1 MMKYRAD
8 GSAAYDVFRT
18 QDNAARPIE
27 RPNRLP
33 DAPLKNVPEMR
44 VRTKLH
50 VSPTLVLSGIFALVM
65 LFLVVFSYMR
75 LYEAQSTVSNLKTE
89 REELLEEQEQLRTR
103 YEKALNLEEI
113 ETRARKMGM
122 HEPLTSQITY
132 IEVDA
137 GDTTEIYSEAE
148 ERNIFEQ
155 VFYAF
160 KDTLSDVV
168 EYFS

>member
-1 MMKYRAD
+1 MMEYRENGA
-8 GSAAYDVFRT
+8 AAYDIFRK
-18 QDNAARPIE
+18 QDNTARPLE
-27 RPNRLP
+27 YPNRLP
-33 DAPLKNVPEMR
+33 DAPLKKVPETR
-44 VRTKLH
+44 VRTKLW
-50 VSPTLVLSGIFALVM
+50 VSPTLVLGGAVALVL
-65 LFLVVFSYMR
+65 LFLVIFSYMR

-89 REELLEEQEQLRTR
+89 REELLEDQEQLYSQ
-103 YEKALNLEEI
+103 YENALNLEEV

-137 GDTTEIYSEAE
+137 GDTTEIYSEPE
-148 ERNIFEQ
+148 ERNMIEQ

-160 KDTLSDVV
+160 KDTLLDVL

>member
-1 MMKYRAD
+1 MEYRENGA
-8 GSAAYDVFRT
+8 AAYDIYRT
-18 QDNAARPIE
+18 QENTARPLE

-33 DAPLKNVPEMR
+33 DAPLKSVPETR

-50 VSPTLVLSGIFALVM
+50 VSPTLILGGAVALVM
-65 LFLVVFSYMR
+65 LFLVIFSYMR

-89 REELLEEQEQLRTR
+89 CEELLEDQKQLNSQ
-103 YEKALNLEEI
+103 YENALDLEEA

-137 GDTTEIYSEAE
+137 GDTTEIYSEPE

>member
-1 MMKYRAD
+1 MEYRENGA
-8 GSAAYDVFRT
+8 AAYDIYRT
-18 QDNAARPIE
+18 QENTARPLE

-33 DAPLKNVPEMR
+33 DAPLKSVPETR

-50 VSPTLVLSGIFALVM
+50 VSPTLILGGAAALVM

-89 REELLEEQEQLRTR
+89 REELLEDQEQLKSQ
-103 YEKALNLEEI
+103 YENALDLEEV
-113 ETRARKMGM
+113 ETHARKMGM

-137 GDTTEIYSEAE
+137 GDTTEIYSEPE